1 MKLVKVENSND
12 GKTKFTAT
20 FQDENGKMK
29 IVRFGVKGSN
39 AYVEG
44 ATIEARNAYRARHA
58 RDIVNPDPTTKGNLS
73 YFITWGDSRS
83 LAQNIKAYKQK
94 FNV

>member
-20 FQDENGKMK
+20 FEDNGKMK

-39 AYVEG
+39 SYLDG
-44 ATIEARNAYRARHA
+44 ASIEARDAYRARHA
-58 RDIVNPDPTTKGNLS
+58 RDILNPDPTTKGNLS
-73 YFITWGDSRS
+73 YFLTWGDSRS
-83 LAQNIKAYKQK
+83 LAQNVKAYKQK

>member
-1 MKLVKVENSND
+1 MKLSKVENSND

-20 FQDENGKMK
+20 FVNDDGKIK
-29 IVRFGVKGSN
+29 TVKFGIKGSN
-39 AYVEG
+39 TYVDN
-44 ATIEARNAYRARHA
+44 APIEVRDAYRARHA

-73 YFITWGDSRS
+73 YWITWGDSKS
-83 LAQNIKAYKQK
+83 LMQNIRAYKQK